1 MGENETAFGH
11 RDAVW
16 SEVIVGVDPDPAN
29 RDKITGWAREYY
41 DALHPF
47 GSGGAYMNFMMEE
60 GEDRIRASYRGNFD
74 RLAAIKTKYDPDN
87 FFSVNQNVRPAVPP
101 HAAAAHPTD

>member
-1 MGENETAFGH
+1 
-11 RDAVW
+11 
-16 SEVIVGVDPDPAN
+16 
-29 RDKITGWAREYY
+29 
-41 DALHPF
+41 
-47 GSGGAYMNFMMEE
+47 MMEE

-87 FFSVNQNVRPAVPP
+87 FFRMNQNIRPATQP